1 MRFDI
6 DRVRSRFPALA
17 LCDGDQPRIYLDNP
31 AGTQVP
37 QLVMD
42 RMRDCLL
49 AANANLGG
57 EFRSSLA
64 AEQIVDEAHA
74 AMANFVNAASPR
86 EIVFGQNMTTLT
98 FALSRSLG
106 RLWQRGDEILVTRMD
121 HDANITPWLMLA
133 EDHGF
138 VIRWLDFDPGR
149 CELRL
154 DELANRVNER
164 TRLIAI
170 GYASNVVGTIN
181 DVRAVVAAARS
192 AGALTFVDAVQY
204 APHGLIDV
212 QALGCDLLVC
222 SAYKFFGP
230 HQGILWGR
238 AELLESLTAYKVRPA
253 PQSLPGRFE
262 TGTQSHEGM
271 AGVTAAVDYLASLG
285 EASVGSRRSRL
296 EASFAATLGHEQ
308 ALTRRLID
316 GLESLPGV
324 RIWGIT
330 EPGQLLRRVPTV
342 AFTVRGHEPREIA
355 AGLARRNVFV
365 WSGHNYAVEL
375 IDRLGLA
382 QQGGVVR
389 IGIAHYNTA
398 AEIDRLIAVLAEILE
413 R

>member
-1 MRFDI
+1 MQFDI
-6 DRVRSRFPALA
+6 DRTRSRFPALA
-17 LCDGDQPRIYLDNP
+17 LHDGGEPRIYLDNP

-42 RMRDCLL
+42 RMRECLL
-49 AANANLGG
+49 LANANLGG
-57 EFRSSLA
+57 EFPSSLA
-64 AEQIVDEAHA
+64 AERIVDEAHV
-74 AMANFVNAASPR
+74 AMADFVNAGSAR

-106 RLWQRGDEILVTRMD
+106 RLWRRGDEIVVTRMD
-121 HDANITPWLMLA
+121 HDANIAPWLMLA
-133 EDHGF
+133 EDRGL
-138 VIRWLDFDPGR
+138 VIRWLDLDPER

-154 DELANRVNER
+154 DELTDRMTER

-181 DVRAVVAAARS
+181 DVAAAVAAARS

-204 APHGLIDV
+204 APHRLIDV

-238 AELLESLTAYKVRPA
+238 ADLLESLTAYKVRPA
-253 PQSLPGRFE
+253 PQSIPGRFE

-285 EASVGSRRSRL
+285 EATAGSRRSRL
-296 EASFAATLGHEQ
+296 EGSFAAMLDYEQ
-308 ALTRRLID
+308 ELARRLID

-330 EPGQLLRRVPTV
+330 EPAQMPRRVPTV
-342 AFTVRGHEPREIA
+342 AFTIRGHSPRAIA
-355 AGLARRNVFV
+355 AALARRNVFV

-382 QQGGVVR
+382 DRGGVVR
-389 IGIAHYNTA
+389 VGIVHYNSA
-398 AEIDRLIAVLAEILE
+398 AEIDRVIAILAELLA